1 MKKIILI
8 LLLLLPAAAL
18 RAKPYSYY
26 QVIEARDI
34 FRPLW
39 KLGASADAEEQK
51 AQAAEKARL
60 EEEARQKALK
70 DQEIKQALEAKRNE
84 LEQSFALSGVVFN
97 GSRLYA
103 LITDRRTN
111 RGAEYMEGDT
121 LAGARVAQI
130 DEQAQTV
137 LLDFDGKF
145 NVRLKIAK

>member
-8 LLLLLPAAAL
+8 LLLLFPAAAL
-18 RAKPYSYY
+18 RANPYSYY
-26 QVIEARDI
+26 QVIAGRDI

-39 KLGASADAEEQK
+39 KLNSSVDAEEQK

-60 EEEARQKALK
+60 EEETRQKELK
-70 DQEIKQALEAKRNE
+70 ERETKQALESKRNE

-121 LAGARVAQI
+121 LAGAKVAQI

-145 NVRLKIAK
+145 TVRLKIAK